1 MTIKK
6 SRTGSIFLHSI
17 LRLSAFRQGSLGVRS
32 SKLRSLHQ
40 IFRWPVARAGS
51 PCGRQ
56 RRQLRRCRGAGGAR
70 RELRAPSGR
79 WLWREQRLHGRRRE
93 GQPHGPR
100 PAHRSASGKSRFT
113 SKQTGPYSVPA
124 GPAKVSAEPR
134 APCWGKQP
142 HPPVTSADARSRA
155 GIRTQACQRTER
167 AEPGCTGAG
176 IALLTEGRD
185 GPAPLPTAPC
195 KPDRTRRSAQR

>member
-1 MTIKK
+1 MAIKR
-6 SRTGSIFLHSI
+6 SRTESIVLIRSFTAI
-17 LRLSAFRQGSLGVRS
+17 RLSAFRQGSLGFRS

-40 IFRWPVARAGS
+40 IFRWPVARACRA
-51 PCGRQ
+51 CGR
-56 RRQLRRCRGAGGAR
+56 RWRQLRRCRGSGGAR

-79 WLWREQRLHGRRRE
+79 WLGREQRLRGRRRE

-100 PAHRSASGKSRFT
+100 PAHPRSASGKSRFT
-113 SKQTGPYSVPA
+113 LKQTGPYSVPA

-155 GIRTQACQRTER
+155 GIRTQACQHTER
-167 AEPGCTGAG
+167 AEPACTGAG
-176 IALLTEGRD
+176 TELLTEG
-185 GPAPLPTAPC
+185 TA
-195 KPDRTRRSAQR
+195 